1 MRKPGLAALM
11 MLPLVA
17 LVTLAAY
24 SPLQSA
30 QAQGQRPGQAA
41 AATQGARGA
50 AQNPW
55 PATPT
60 RRPALGPEWVRA
72 HYAKQEVMIQMRDG
86 VKLFTAVYSPRDT
99 SHTYPLL
106 MTRTPYSVRPYGA
119 DQYPDSLGPAPEF
132 AEEGFIFV
140 YQDVRGCFMSEGD
153 YVNMRP
159 VRDSYR
165 GAADTDET
173 TDNYDTVDWLVTH
186 VANNNGKV
194 GQYGISYPGFYAAA
208 GMVHAH
214 PALVA
219 VSPQAPVTD
228 WFGQDDFHHNGALW
242 LPHCFGFFAGFG
254 HPRPQPNQTGGRPA
268 TPLDYGTSDG
278 YQFYLAMGP
287 LPNAEKSYFR
297 GGVPFW
303 NEVMTHDTNDAW
315 WQARNLLPHLK
326 DIKPA
331 VLTVGGWFDAQNLY
345 GAIQVF
351 YHVQKD
357 SPGTDNHVVMGPWY
371 HGGWGGTTGEN
382 DGAIPFGQPTA
393 EYFVKNVEQPFFDHY
408 LKGASGPATAV
419 ATVFETGANQWHH
432 LEQWPPANAAPAPF
446 YLRAG
451 GRLSLDPP
459 AATDTTAYD
468 EYVSDPARPV
478 PFMDVITLGMP
489 EQYMVADQRFAG
501 RRTDVLVYQTDVL
514 QQPVTI
520 VGPISPSLWVSTSG
534 TDSDFAVKV
543 IDVFPDRYRDIAG
556 NIVGALG
563 GYQML
568 VRGDLIRGK
577 FRNSLEK
584 PEPFTPDQPT
594 PVAFTTSD
602 VYHTFLPGHRI
613 MVQVQS
619 TWFPLSDLNPQRFE
633 NINQAQA
640 RDFQKATERVYHTVQ
655 RPSQVKVLV
664 LPAGGGRL
672 H

>member
-1 MRKPGLAALM
+1 MRKRGFAALL
-11 MLPLVA
+11 MLPLLSLLA
-17 LVTLAAY
+17 LAAHG
-24 SPLQSA
+24 P
-30 QAQGQRPGQAA
+30 QATPQPPPQGQGQAA
-41 AATQGARGA
+41 AASQAARGVA
-50 AQNPW
+50 PQPLW
-55 PATPT
+55 PPTPT
-60 RRPALGPEWVRA
+60 RRPALGAEWVQA
-72 HYAKQEVMIQMRDG
+72 HYTKQEVMVPMRDG
-86 VKLFTAVYSPRDT
+86 VKLFTVIYSPRDT
-99 SHTYPLL
+99 SHPYPML

-119 DQYPDSLGPAPEF
+119 DQYAGSLGPAPEF

-140 YQDVRGCFMSEGD
+140 NQDVRGCFMSEGE

-159 VRDSYR
+159 VKESYR
-165 GAADTDET
+165 GASDIDET
-173 TDNYDTVDWLVTH
+173 TDTYDTVEWLVKN
-186 VANNNGKV
+186 VPNNNGKV
-194 GQYGISYPGFYAAA
+194 GQYGISYPGFYTAA

-254 HPRPQPNQTGGRPA
+254 HPRPQPNQTGGRPS
-268 TPLDYGTSDG
+268 TPFDYGTTDG

-287 LPNAEKSYFR
+287 LPNAEKNYFR
-297 GGVPFW
+297 GDVPFW
-303 NEVMTHDTNDAW
+303 NEVMAHDANDSW
-315 WQARNLLPHLK
+315 WQARNLLSHLK

-357 SPGTDNHVVMGPWY
+357 SPRTDNHIVMGPWY

-393 EYFVKNVEQPFFDHY
+393 EYFVKNVELPFFDHY
-408 LKGASGPATAV
+408 LKGTSGPETPV
-419 ATVFETGANQWHH
+419 ATVFETGANKWHQ
-432 LEQWPPANAAPAPF
+432 LQQWPPAGAAPASF
-446 YLRAG
+446 YLHAG
-451 GRLSLDPP
+451 GKLSMDPP
-459 AATDTTAYD
+459 AAADAMGYD
-468 EYVSDPARPV
+468 EYVSDPAKPV
-478 PFMDVITLGMP
+478 PFMNVITLGMP
-489 EQYMVADQRFAG
+489 EQYMIADQRFAS
-501 RRTDVLVYQTDVL
+501 RRPDVLVYQTDVL
-514 QQPVTI
+514 KEPVTI
-520 VGPISPSLWVSTSG
+520 AGPVSPSLWVATSG

-543 IDVFPDRYRDIAG
+543 IDVFPDRYRDADG
-556 NIVGALG
+556 NIVDTLG

-584 PEPFTPDQPT
+584 PEPFTPNQAT

-619 TWFPLSDLNPQRFE
+619 TWFPLADLNPQRFE
-633 NINQAQA
+633 NIYQAQA
-640 RDFQKATERVYHTVQ
+640 RDFQKATERVYHTAQ
-655 RPSQVKVLV
+655 RPSQVKVQV
-664 LPAGGGRL
+664 LR
-672 H
+672 